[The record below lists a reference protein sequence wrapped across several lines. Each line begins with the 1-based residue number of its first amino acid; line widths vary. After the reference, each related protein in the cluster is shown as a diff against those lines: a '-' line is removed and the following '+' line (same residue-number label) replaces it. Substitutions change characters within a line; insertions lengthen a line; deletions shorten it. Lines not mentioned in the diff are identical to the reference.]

1 MKTWTIQSP
10 LQDVDMTQFSIG
22 DTVFISGVIYTAR
35 DAAHMRLVEKIRNHE
50 ELPFSLQG
58 GVLFFV
64 GPTPSPPGY
73 PIGSSGP
80 TTSGRMD
87 AFSPL
92 LLDNGL
98 KAMIGKGPRSEKVI
112 QSIVRNK
119 ALYLIAVGG
128 IGALL
133 SQKIVESTVIAY
145 PELGAEAIRQLQV
158 KGFPT
163 IVGIDVYGRDL
174 YKGGPNSYLNGW
186 K

>member
-1 MKTWTIQSP
+1 MKNWILQSP
-10 LQDVDMTQFSIG
+10 IQDVDMTQFSIG
-22 DTVFISGVIYTAR
+22 DTVSISGVIYTAR
-35 DAAHMRLVEKIRNHE
+35 DAAHKRLIEKIQNNE
-50 ELPFSLQG
+50 ELPFSLPG
-58 GVLFFV
+58 SILFFV

-98 KAMIGKGPRSEKVI
+98 KAMIGKGPRSEEVI
-112 QSIVRNK
+112 QSIVQNK

-133 SQKIVESTVIAY
+133 SQKIVKSTVIAY

-158 KGFPT
+158 KDFPT
-163 IVGIDVYGRDL
+163 IVGIDIYGRDL
-174 YKGGPNSYLNGW
+174 YKEGPNSYLSGW